1 MPYAWNRQD
10 AVEGCLVLLVPEKD
24 ATGAAAYLMH
34 RACAALL
41 RGREYLQDM
50 QRGEKSAFA
59 QRLERDLLQCYA
71 NIVRQHLPE

>member
-1 MPYAWNRQD
+1 
-10 AVEGCLVLLVPEKD
+10 
-24 ATGAAAYLMH
+24 MH

>member
-1 MPYAWNRQD
+1 MPYARDGQD
-10 AVEGCLVLLVPEKD
+10 AIEGCLVLLVPEKD

-71 NIVRQHLPE
+71 AIVRQHLPE